1 MGAERIPLFP
11 LEVVLFPGTP
21 LPLHIFEPR
30 YKLMIHRCLENNSAF
45 GVILARSD
53 GTASVGCTA
62 GIVKVVKKYSDGR
75 MDILTIGQTAF
86 RVLEIFNDQPYLEG
100 AVEYLEEDTRAP
112 AHTELQQH
120 LLKLYEQC
128 HGLIYGRGPQSPEVH
143 AQCSVAFQIAS
154 ELPLELGCKQELL
167 EIRAEAERQSRL
179 LERLNQWLPKLAHLE
194 RTRARAGG
202 NGHGLG

>member
-30 YKLMIHRCLENNSAF
+30 YKLMIQRCLENDSEF
-45 GVILARSD
+45 GVVLARSD

-75 MDILTIGQTAF
+75 MDILTMGQTAF
-86 RVLEIFNDQPYLEG
+86 RILEVFNDRPYLES
-100 AVEYLEEDTRAP
+100 AVEYLEEDTGSAR
-112 AHTELQQH
+112 TEVQQQLLQ
-120 LLKLYEQC
+120 LYEQC
-128 HGLIYGRGPQSPEVH
+128 HGLIYGRGPKSPEVH
-143 AQCSVAFQIAS
+143 DECSVAYQIAS
-154 ELPLELGCKQELL
+154 ELPLELDCKQELL

-179 LERLNQWLPKLAHLE
+179 LERLNQWLPQLAHLE

-202 NGHGLG
+202 NGRGLR